1 MLIKILPIICLIAS
15 CASNQLMDPTKLYK
29 KEVDFT
35 INDQKAKGMY
45 AQSKSPAY
53 RIVFELHKEA
63 VVKITTCHR
72 EETFREVGK
81 RLEYLYRPVEGLE
94 NVGYCPLL
102 LGAFDRD
109 GAHSWGMIDFQDTE
123 TLSATVGCSGSSYKT
138 VGVSVCQSK
147 AGLIQTIK
155 FEKPVKVFS
164 TEACAKAETQDQKR
178 FTIEVSRDVCLYLFS
193 DGDKEHRLTLFGYD
207 EVYIK

>member
-1 MLIKILPIICLIAS
+1 MLIKILPTICLLTS
-15 CASNQLMDPTKLYK
+15 CASHQLMDPAKLYK
-29 KEVDFT
+29 KEVAMNVNG
-35 INDQKAKGMY
+35 ISSVGMH

-53 RIVFELHKEA
+53 KIIFELHKES

-109 GAHSWGMIDFQDTE
+109 GAHSWGMIDFQDNE
-123 TLSATVGCSGSSYKT
+123 TLPATIGCNGASYKN
-138 VGVSVCQSK
+138 VGISVCQSRS
-147 AGLIQTIK
+147 GLIQTIK
-155 FEKPVKVFS
+155 FDGPVKALS
-164 TEACAKAETQDQKR
+164 AEDCAVAETEDSKF
-178 FTIEVSRDVCLYLFS
+178 FTIEASRDSCEYLFT
-193 DGDKEHRLTLFGYD
+193 DGEKEHRMTLFGYD